1 MNTISKN
8 EIQKAIE
15 HIQTPLIIEFLTKN
29 QWQKIDE
36 WEKPV
41 SIWQANNHEQTQIL
55 LPESNVFKD
64 YATSLWQALNVIAK
78 VSQISLPNL
87 IETVSG
93 KDILKIR
100 VMGEDVQKGHI
111 PLADGKKLFSG
122 IADLVE
128 NTVCKAIRQLK
139 KPHNITRQ
147 AIIQNYL
154 NQIELGQ
161 TEIGS
166 YAVNV
171 ITPAL
176 NLPDGLWVDKH
187 FIQQTLFNGLHEF
200 LLCINE
206 MENDND
212 ILPFLKFT
220 ESKQHL
226 VNGKFCQALLNMSS
240 KQRDVEISFFNSSS
254 SSQTSPMPPIV
265 IQHNQWQFIHTAQR
279 FFKGEEFML
288 KNRLI
293 VGEVTDLH
301 REPTTNPINGKPND
315 DLQWRITVLSIVH
328 QKLRRISIALNEADY
343 KKALMAHNEKEQ
355 IQCRGDLL
363 ITPKRARLENLQQFD
378 ILTQGKLI

>member
-1 MNTISKN
+1 MKTISKS
-8 EIQKAIE
+8 EVQKAIE
-15 HIQTPLIIEFLTKN
+15 NVQTPLIIEFLIKN
-29 QWQKIDE
+29 QWQKIDQ

-55 LPESNVFKD
+55 LPESNEFKD
-64 YATSLWQALNVIAK
+64 YATSLWRALNEIAE

-93 KDILKIR
+93 KNVLKIR
-100 VMGEDVQKGHI
+100 VIGEDVKKGHI

-128 NTVCKAIRQLK
+128 NTVHKAIKQLG
-139 KPHNITRQ
+139 KPRHTTRQ
-147 AIIQNYL
+147 AIIQDYL
-154 NQIELGQ
+154 SKIELGQ

-176 NLPDGLWVDKH
+176 NLPDGLLEDKN
-187 FIQQTLFNGLHEF
+187 FIQQTLFNGLREF
-200 LLCINE
+200 LFSIHE

-212 ILPFLKFT
+212 IEPFLKFT
-220 ESKQHL
+220 GSKQHL
-226 VNGKFCQALLNMSS
+226 INGKFCQALLNMGSE
-240 KQRDVEISFFNSSS
+240 QRDIEISFLNSDSS
-254 SSQTSPMPPIV
+254 NQTPPMPPII
-265 IQHNQWQFIHTAQR
+265 IQRNQWQLIHTAQR

-301 REPTTNPINGKPND
+301 REPTANPINGRLND
-315 DLQWRITVLSIVH
+315 DLQCRITILSIVH
-328 QKLRRISIALNEADY
+328 QKVRRITIALNEADY
-343 KKALMAHNEKEQ
+343 EKALIAHDKKEQ
-355 IQCRGDLL
+355 IQCLGDLL
-363 ITPKRARLENLQQFD
+363 ITPKRARLENLQKFD
-378 ILTQGKLI
+378 IVAQGTLI

>member
-1 MNTISKN
+1 MKTINKS
-8 EIQKAIE
+8 EVQKAIE
-15 HIQTPLIIEFLTKN
+15 NVQTPLIIEFLVKN
-29 QWQKIDE
+29 QWKKIDQ

-55 LPESNVFKD
+55 LPESNEFKD
-64 YATSLWQALNVIAK
+64 YATSLWRTLNEIAE
-78 VSQISLPNL
+78 VSQMSLPNL

-93 KDILKIR
+93 KNVLKIR
-100 VMGEDVQKGHI
+100 VIGEDVKKGHI

-128 NTVCKAIRQLK
+128 NTVHKAIKQLE
-139 KPHNITRQ
+139 KPRHTTRQ
-147 AIIQNYL
+147 AIIQDYL
-154 NQIELGQ
+154 SKIELGQ

-176 NLPDGLWVDKH
+176 NLPNGLLEDKN

-200 LLCINE
+200 LFSIHE

-212 ILPFLKFT
+212 IEPFLKFT
-220 ESKQHL
+220 GSKQHL
-226 VNGKFCQALLNMSS
+226 INGKFCQALLNMGSE
-240 KQRDVEISFFNSSS
+240 QRDIEISFLNIDSSN
-254 SSQTSPMPPIV
+254 QTPPMPPIV
-265 IQHNQWQFIHTAQR
+265 IQRNQWQLIHTAQR

-315 DLQWRITVLSIVH
+315 DLQWRITILSIVH
-328 QKLRRISIALNEADY
+328 QKVRRITIALNEVDY
-343 KKALMAHNEKEQ
+343 EKALIAHDKKEQ
-355 IQCRGDLL
+355 IQCIGDLF
-363 ITPKRARLENLQQFD
+363 ITPKRARLENLQKFD
-378 ILTQGKLI
+378 IVAQGQLI

>member
-1 MNTISKN
+1 MKTISKS
-8 EIQKAIE
+8 EVQKAIE
-15 HIQTPLIIEFLTKN
+15 NVQTPLIIEFLIKN
-29 QWQKIDE
+29 QWQKIDQ

-55 LPESNVFKD
+55 LPESNEFKD
-64 YATSLWQALNVIAK
+64 YATSLWRALNEIAE

-93 KDILKIR
+93 KNVLKIR
-100 VMGEDVQKGHI
+100 VIGEDVKKGHI

-128 NTVCKAIRQLK
+128 NTVHKAIKQLG
-139 KPHNITRQ
+139 KPRHTTRQ
-147 AIIQNYL
+147 AIIQDYL
-154 NQIELGQ
+154 SKIELGQ

-176 NLPDGLWVDKH
+176 NLPDGLLEDKN
-187 FIQQTLFNGLHEF
+187 FIQQTLFNGLREF
-200 LLCINE
+200 LFSIHE

-212 ILPFLKFT
+212 IEPFLKFT
-220 ESKQHL
+220 GSKQHL
-226 VNGKFCQALLNMSS
+226 INGKFCQALLNMGSE
-240 KQRDVEISFFNSSS
+240 QRDIEISFLNSDSS
-254 SSQTSPMPPIV
+254 NQTPPMPPII
-265 IQHNQWQFIHTAQR
+265 IQRNQWQLIHTAQR

-301 REPTTNPINGKPND
+301 REPTTNPINGRLND
-315 DLQWRITVLSIVH
+315 NLQCRITILSIVH
-328 QKLRRISIALNEADY
+328 QKVRRITIALNEADY
-343 KKALMAHNEKEQ
+343 EKALIAHDKKEQ
-355 IQCRGDLL
+355 IQCLGDLL
-363 ITPKRARLENLQQFD
+363 ITPKRARLENLQKFD
-378 ILTQGKLI
+378 IVAQGTLI